1 MKNIIFFSSVSLLL
15 FALVLNS
22 CEVRKEKMPIT
33 ASSEEAMKEY
43 LEGRNLTEN
52 LRGQESLPYFK
63 KAIELDEKFAM
74 AYIGYAFNYPAAKG
88 FFENLNKAVALVDK
102 VSEGEKTYIL
112 GVDAGVSGKP
122 KAQQK
127 YFEKLVEMY
136 PDDERAHNFLGNNYF
151 GQQLFDE
158 AIAEFNKAVEIN
170 PNYAAPYN
178 SLGYAYR
185 PLEKYDEAEKAFKRY
200 IELIPDDPNPY
211 DSYAELMLKMG
222 EFDKSITNYEK
233 ALEKDNNFVA
243 SYLGIASNLN
253 YLGDYETARNKIS
266 ELLSVARNDGERRA
280 AYNAMAV
287 SYTDEGNLDK
297 ALENI
302 NLQYELAKKI
312 NDKAAMSGDLA
323 LMGNI
328 YFEMGKSKEAL
339 EHYNN
344 SVQMADA
351 TDMSPELKENIRLG
365 HFYSTASCAML
376 NADFETAKKDCEEFM
391 KGVKAINNPNQ
402 IRLAH
407 QLRGMI
413 LMKEENYAD
422 AEKELIQANLQ
433 NPYNLYR
440 LAVVYNKLNNSE
452 MAKEYCEKAAKF
464 NPVANFQYAFIR
476 NKANAMLTEL

>member
-1 MKNIIFFSSVSLLL
+1 MKNIIFFSSASILLFLLL
-15 FALVLNS
+15 ICG

-33 ASSEEAMKEY
+33 TVSDEAMKEY
-43 LEGRNLTEN
+43 LEGRNLAEN
-52 LRGQESLPYFK
+52 LRGQESLPYYK
-63 KAIELDEKFAM
+63 KAIEMDEKFAM
-74 AYIGYAFNYPAAKG
+74 AYVGYAFNYPSAKG

-122 KAQQK
+122 KEQQK

-151 GQQLFDE
+151 GQQLFEE
-158 AIAEFNKAVEIN
+158 AITEFKKAVEIN
-170 PNYAAPYN
+170 PKYAAPYN

-222 EFDKSITNYEK
+222 EFEKSITNYEK
-233 ALEKDNNFVA
+233 ALEKDKNFVA

-253 YLGDYETARNKIS
+253 YMGNYETARNKIS
-266 ELLSVARNDGERRA
+266 ELLSIARNDGERRA
-280 AYNAMAV
+280 AYNAMAI
-287 SYTDEGNLDK
+287 SYADEGNLEK
-297 ALENI
+297 ALEYI
-302 NLQYELAKKI
+302 DHQFELAKKI

-323 LMGNI
+323 IMGNI
-328 YFEMGKSKEAL
+328 YFEMGKTKEAL
-339 EHYNN
+339 EHFTK

-351 TDMSPELKENIRLG
+351 ADMSPELKENIRLG
-365 HFYSTASCAML
+365 HFYSTASCAMKNSDL
-376 NADFETAKKDCEEFM
+376 ETAKKDSEEFM

-407 QLRGMI
+407 QLRAMI
-413 LMKEENYAD
+413 MMKENKYED
-422 AEKELIQANLQ
+422 AEIELKQANLQ

-440 LAVVYNKLNNSE
+440 MAIVYENLGNIE
-452 MAKEYCEKAAKF
+452 VAKEYCEKAAKF
-464 NPVANFQYAFIR
+464 NSLANFAYAFIR